1 MSLATD
7 ALIVERLPRMLTYA
21 RALTRNRA
29 EADDLV
35 QDTVIRVL
43 DSIERFDGR
52 SFGAWSG
59 TILRN
64 RFIDNCR
71 HARFQ
76 GGAIED
82 APVMATAAQPTQ
94 ESVVELDQTLRLLDD
109 LAPNHREI
117 IVMICIKE
125 FSYARTAKLLKVPIG
140 TVRSRLSRA
149 RVELLSAVEEDRH
162 GRRNGEDTPS
172 RTRSSS
178 VNKSAGPVFIG
189 IVSRHG

>member
-1 MSLATD
+1 MALATD
-7 ALIVERLPRMLTYA
+7 TLLIDRLPRLHTYA

-29 EADDLV
+29 DADDLV

-71 HARFQ
+71 HARFH

-82 APVMATAAQPTQ
+82 APVIVTTQRPTQ
-94 ESVVELDQTLRLLDD
+94 EGVVELDQTLRVLED
-109 LAPNHREI
+109 LAPKHREI

-125 FSYARTAKLLKVPIG
+125 FSYARTARMLNIPVG

-149 RVELLSAVEEDRH
+149 RVELLAAVEDDRLRH
-162 GRRNGEDTPS
+162 RGNPPLARARASAKATNGRSG
-172 RTRSSS
+172 RT
-178 VNKSAGPVFIG
+178 ATAEWA
-189 IVSRHG
+189 